1 MSDGNLVEVRQLTK
15 HFPISTGTFRGFG
28 KDVVHAVDGVDL
40 EIRKGET
47 LGLVGESGCGKST
60 LGRCILR
67 LIEPTSGRIL
77 FDSQDIGKLGKSA
90 MRVLRKNMQI
100 IFQDPFSS
108 LDPRMRVESAV
119 SQPFDVFDVP
129 GGQSRTERV
138 LALLEAVGLDAS
150 SLHRFPHQFSGG
162 QRQRIAIARALALNP
177 QFIVADEPVSA
188 LDVSIR
194 AQILN
199 LLKQLKSRFALTY
212 LYISHDLSTVK
223 FISDRVAVMYLG
235 KVVEIGAAK
244 SVFEA
249 PKHPYTKALIEAVPV
264 PDPELRN
271 RRQPMRGEPPS
282 PISPPSGCRF
292 HPRCP
297 HVMPICKEVEPR
309 LGVNEPVHRV
319 ACHLYPDAYSAIGQR
334 QSGGSLAVQSFD
346 VGQRQS
352 GGSDTRCDA
361 TDTYLATH
369 GRVTP

>member
-1 MSDGNLVEVRQLTK
+1 MSNGNLIEVKALTK
-15 HFPISTGTFRGFG
+15 HFPVGRATLGRFR

-67 LIEPTSGRIL
+67 LIEPTSGRIF
-77 FDSQDIGKLGKSA
+77 FDSQDIGSLSRSA
-90 MRVLRKNMQI
+90 MRLVRKDMQI

-108 LDPRMRVESAV
+108 LDPRMNVERAV
-119 SQPFDVFDVP
+119 SQPFDVFEVP
-129 GGQSRTERV
+129 EGQSRHERV
-138 LALLEAVGLDAS
+138 LALVEAVGLDAT
-150 SLHRFPHQFSGG
+150 SLQRFPHQFSGG

-177 QFIVADEPVSA
+177 RFIVADEPVSA

-199 LLKQLKSRFALTY
+199 LLKQLKRRFQLTY

-235 KVVEIGAAK
+235 KLVETAPAK
-244 SVFEA
+244 ALFQA
-249 PKHPYTKALIEAVPV
+249 PKHPYTRALIDAVPV

-282 PISPPSGCRF
+282 PISPPAGCRF

-297 HVMPICKEVEPR
+297 NVMPICKTEEPR
-309 LGVNEPVHRV
+309 LNAGEAGHRV
-319 ACHLYPDAYSAIGQR
+319 ACHLYSN
-334 QSGGSLAVQSFD
+334 
-346 VGQRQS
+346 
-352 GGSDTRCDA
+352 
-361 TDTYLATH
+361 
-369 GRVTP
+369 